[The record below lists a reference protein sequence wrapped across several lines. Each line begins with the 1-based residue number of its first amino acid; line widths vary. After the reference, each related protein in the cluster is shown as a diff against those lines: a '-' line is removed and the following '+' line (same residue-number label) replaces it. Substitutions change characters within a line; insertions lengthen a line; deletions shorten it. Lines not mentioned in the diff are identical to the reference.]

1 MAWLE
6 RWLVDDQGEFWR
18 WGDLRLGRQL
28 QTNSDPNTLW
38 PFCIRN
44 LGFVGLDR
52 SHPRLRLRLRPAKVS
67 ATAIAGL
74 LFWLFDHPPETTVLS
89 LWDDGWQD
97 EIIGGSD
104 RLMRRLYALQVSA
117 AEPVGTWFDRRAV
130 DPATL
135 DTSHPIRELICL
147 WKAAA
152 LGSEAQAAD
161 VCDRLFG
168 GTFTIVRRNFEHA
181 HIITQQGLGYRIY
194 DRSYLRTAIG
204 TRIEDDPNVE
214 YGRWV
219 AQGLCEAVRE
229 QRPLVEDVNAALVGP
244 SGRRRVS
251 YRRILLPLGDR
262 CGSPAVITASRL
274 NTFAPLHRK
283 LA

>member
-1 MAWLE
+1 M
-6 RWLVDDQGEFWR
+6 
-18 WGDLRLGRQL
+18 
-28 QTNSDPNTLW
+28 
-38 PFCIRN
+38 
-44 LGFVGLDR
+44 
-52 SHPRLRLRLRPAKVS
+52 
-67 ATAIAGL
+67 
-74 LFWLFDHPPETTVLS
+74 
-89 LWDDGWQD
+89 
-97 EIIGGSD
+97 
-104 RLMRRLYALQVSA
+104 
-117 AEPVGTWFDRRAV
+117 
-130 DPATL
+130 
-135 DTSHPIRELICL
+135 
-147 WKAAA
+147 
-152 LGSEAQAAD
+152 GSEAQAAD

-194 DRSYLRTAIG
+194 DRSYMRTAIG

-219 AQGLCEAVRE
+219 AQGLREAVRE

-251 YRRILLPLGDR
+251 YRRILLPLGDQ